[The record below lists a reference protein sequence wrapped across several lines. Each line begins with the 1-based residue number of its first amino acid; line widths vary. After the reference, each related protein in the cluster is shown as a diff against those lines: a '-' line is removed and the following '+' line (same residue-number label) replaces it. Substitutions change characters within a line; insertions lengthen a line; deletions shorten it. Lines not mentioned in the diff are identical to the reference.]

1 MSLEDRIEFPTA
13 DYDGLIFDLDGT
25 LVDSMPAHFEAWC
38 KALATFKAAGV
49 FQEDVFYAMGGRPT
63 KDIVIDLNDQYG
75 LHLDPVSVAIAK
87 REAFLSSLDK
97 IEIHEEVVAFAQANR
112 GKVPM
117 AVATGGTRIVAEKT
131 LRAVE
136 LSDLFDE
143 VVTSDD
149 VENGKPS
156 PDIFLE
162 AAKRIDIAPQQC
174 VAFEDAQPGILAAQ
188 AAGMRVV
195 VVPAPVHLV

>member
-1 MSLEDRIEFPTA
+1 MPIDDPIDFPAA
-13 DYDGLIFDLDGT
+13 DFDGLIFDLDGT
-25 LVDSMPAHFEAWC
+25 LVDSMPAHFKAWC
-38 KALATFKAAGV
+38 EALATFKAAGV

-75 LHLDPVSVAIAK
+75 LHLDPVAVAAAK
-87 REAFLSSLDK
+87 RAAFMK
-97 IEIHEEVVAFAQANR
+97 NIGKVEIHEEVVEFARSQR

-117 AVATGGTRIVAEKT
+117 AVATGGTRVVAEKT
-131 LRAVE
+131 LQVVG

-149 VENGKPS
+149 VTNGKPD
-156 PDIFLE
+156 PEIFLE
-162 AAKRIDIAPQQC
+162 AAKRIDVAPERC
-174 VAFEDAQPGILAAQ
+174 VAFEDAQPGVLAAQ

-195 VVPAPVHLV
+195 VVPTPVHLV

>member
-1 MSLEDRIEFPTA
+1 MALEDPIDFPTA
-13 DYDGLIFDLDGT
+13 DYEGLIFDLDGT
-25 LVDSMPAHFEAWC
+25 LVDSMPAHFQAWC
-38 KALATFKAAGV
+38 KALATFNAAGV

-63 KDIVIDLNDQYG
+63 QDIVIDLNDQYG
-75 LHLDPVSVAIAK
+75 LHLDPILVSTVK
-87 REAFLSSLDK
+87 REAFLKSLGEIK
-97 IEIHEEVVAFAQANR
+97 IHEEVVAFAQANR

-131 LRAVE
+131 LQAVG

-149 VENGKPS
+149 VTNGKPA
-156 PDIFLE
+156 PEIFLE
-162 AAKRIDIAPQQC
+162 AAKRIDVAPERC